1 MRGMNDAHA
10 GVIEIGEGREGE
22 REALMPEDR
31 PAATSHSFCRVEVL
45 NVW

>member
-10 GVIEIGEGREGE
+10 GVIEIREGREG
-22 REALMPEDR
+22 EALMPEDR

-45 NVW
+45 SVW